1 MSEEPKPSKIIVD
14 EDWKSQVQAEKETLA
29 QNKSPEAGPARH
41 ESPPARELPPPDLT
55 FIATTMYMQALMSL
69 GLIPNPVTGKATVQI
84 QHAKHAVDTLEVLQQ
99 KTEGNR
105 SPEER
110 EAIEHML
117 HELRMAYITVRDRPE
132 KGIS

>member
-1 MSEEPKPSKIIVD
+1 MNEEPQQPKIIVD
-14 EDWKSQVQAEKETLA
+14 EDWKTKVQAEKESAA
-29 QNKSPEAGPARH
+29 QSPPPEAAQTRQESAPAV
-41 ESPPARELPPPDLT
+41 ELPPADLT